1 MYLYFVL
8 TALFIIVLALS
19 IFAKNTAIFQ
29 MFFPGIHEPL
39 TDGGLDDIDENTL
52 KPF

>member
-1 MYLYFVL
+1 MYLYFGL
-8 TALFIIVLALS
+8 TAIFIIVLALS

-39 TDGGLDDIDENTL
+39 SRLDDDIDENTL